1 MIRIFPSKKAL
12 CAFSLSF
19 FFLFSASLYAQSTEA
34 LVLRK
39 QGFEAQKKGALDEAA
54 ALYSQ
59 AIDADAAYATPHN
72 DLGVVYQRQGKLD
85 LAEKSFLKALQIK
98 PDYAGVY
105 TNLALL
111 YEERGDIPRS
121 LAYWEKRSSMGD
133 PDDPYVMKAK
143 ENVARLQ
150 ELDALSAREAE
161 PSEEEEEFL
170 DYDKEQERLIARL
183 RGETGQRTIAA
194 SSSQP
199 ITLSSGTDIEA
210 DRAKAAELSERAQAR
225 RSKKQVKKLVSRA
238 KNDIYNDQYQDALDK
253 LYEAKTIDP
262 KVQFLDEL
270 IEEARSRSI
279 DFELARASTNADLYK
294 KAQLLEVEQAWYPP
308 VPEPQAIK
316 NYAENF
322 KGVKKSPA
330 RLELERKALEIIP
343 KIDFKAAQLK
353 EVIEFLAVS
362 NDINIVIDE
371 TVVPRNETVTIYLTN
386 IPLAEAL
393 DIILRTKG
401 LKYRFEENIIWITT
415 EEKLLEED
423 LVVRVYDVQDLVGKL
438 FDFPSKPF
446 DFKPTVTQS
455 ENS

>member
-1 MIRIFPSKKAL
+1 MIRIFSFQKAI
-12 CAFSLSF
+12 CAFLF
-19 FFLFSASLYAQSTEA
+19 FFLLFSSCVFAQSTQA

-39 QGFEAQKKGALDEAA
+39 QGFEAQKKGDLDTAVSF
-54 ALYSQ
+54 YTQ
-59 AIDADAAYATPHN
+59 AIETDSAYATPHN

-85 LAEKSFLKALQIK
+85 LAEKAFLTALQIR

-111 YEERGDIPRS
+111 YEEKGDIPRS
-121 LAYWEKRSSMGD
+121 LAYWEKRISMGE
-133 PDDPYVMKAK
+133 PDDPFVQKAK
-143 ENVARLQ
+143 ESVARLKNTDVPPLPQ
-150 ELDALSAREAE
+150 T
-161 PSEEEEEFL
+161 EETEDEFL
-170 DYDKEQERLIARL
+170 DYEKEQERLMARVL
-183 RGETGQRTIAA
+183 QETVQKTLTA
-194 SSSQP
+194 SSSEP
-199 ITLSSGTDIEA
+199 I
-210 DRAKAAELSERAQAR
+210 ELSFDSEAQKKEKKSQRAQERA
-225 RSKKQVKKLVSRA
+225 SKKQFKKLVSRA

-262 KVQFLDEL
+262 KVRFLDEL

-279 DFELARASTNADLYK
+279 DLELARASTNADLYK

-308 VPEPQAIK
+308 VPEPQPVK

-322 KGVKKSPA
+322 KGVKKTPA
-330 RLELERKALEIIP
+330 RLELERKAQEIIP

-438 FDFPSKPF
+438 FDFPSQPF
-446 DFKPTVTQS
+446 DFKPTVNQAES
-455 ENS
+455 N